1 MSSLGEAKDVNLSIE
16 EEVNARRGYSAAL
29 NNPKVSRKSK
39 DNALDLLNDELDGDT
54 PRHYRDEVPD
64 QSTDS
69 SGLVGVEKAA
79 PEYHDNSESEDD

>member
-16 EEVNARRGYSAAL
+16 EEVNARRGYSA
-29 NNPKVSRKSK
+29 KSK

>member
-39 DNALDLLNDELDGDT
+39 DNALDLLNDELDGDA
-54 PRHYRDEVPD
+54 PRHYLDQAPD

-79 PEYHDNSESEDD
+79 PVSP